1 MRSAV
6 TRTALSAL
14 LLLATALGQAP
25 VSASSPTAVRLA
37 AAPTP
42 STSPSVSVRP
52 SPETSAATPET
63 SAATPATPA
72 SVAGPPLFAYYY
84 QWFVPN
90 SWNRAKTDL
99 PELGLYSSEDPWVMR
114 KHIQQAKSA
123 GITGFIVSWKDTPTN
138 TRRLRTLMTVA
149 AEERFSLSMIYQG
162 LDFYR
167 NPLPVARVAA
177 DFVTFAKEFA
187 GNPVFARLGGKP
199 LTIFSGTWAYSHA
212 DVARVT
218 SAVRPGI
225 LVLSTEKS
233 VEGYRRLA
241 DVTDGDAYYW
251 SSVNPATNSNY
262 ATKLKEMSEA
272 VHADGKYWLAP
283 FAPGFDARM
292 VGGSKEVLR
301 NDGSTLRTQYAT
313 ALKSSPDALGLIS
326 WNEFSENT
334 HVEPSKKYGDL
345 YLKVLAELRNT
356 SPPEPA
362 AAVDSSAQP
371 LPTEPDRQV
380 PVVALLLGFPVLLI
394 AGLTLLGRRLRQ
406 RHRMAG
412 EGSIAGPEP
421 AGSAALHRNA
431 RS

>member
-1 MRSAV
+1 MRRAV
-6 TRTALSAL
+6 IGTALSAL
-14 LLLATALGQAP
+14 LLLAIALVGQAP
-25 VSASSPTAVRLA
+25 VSATSPATALLA
-37 AAPTP
+37 AAPSATP
-42 STSPSVSVRP
+42 VPATAATKAP
-52 SPETSAATPET
+52 SAAASTT
-63 SAATPATPA
+63 TPA
-72 SVAGPPLFAYYY
+72 SVPGPPLFAYYY

-114 KHIQQAKSA
+114 KHIQQAKAA

-177 DFVTFAKEFA
+177 DFVTFAKQFA

-199 LTIFSGTWAYSHA
+199 LSIFSGTWAYSHA

-218 SAVRPGI
+218 SAVRPGM
-225 LVLSTEKS
+225 LVLSTEKN

-251 SSVNPATNSNY
+251 SSVNPATNTNY

-272 VHADGKYWLAP
+272 VHADGKYWIAP
-283 FAPGFDARM
+283 FAPGFDARL
-292 VGGSKEVLR
+292 VGGTKEVPR
-301 NDGSTLRTQYAT
+301 NDGATLRTQYAT

-334 HVEPSKKYGDL
+334 HVEPSKKYGDR
-345 YLKVLAELRNT
+345 YLKVLAELRHT

-362 AAVDSSAQP
+362 TAVDSSAQP
-371 LPTEPDRQV
+371 LPTDTDRQV
-380 PVVALLLGFPVLLI
+380 PTVVLLLGLPVLLI
-394 AGLTLLGRRLRQ
+394 TGLTLLGRRLRQ
-406 RHRMAG
+406 RRRMAG
-412 EGSIAGPEP
+412 AGPEP
-421 AGSAALHRNA
+421 GHMALHRNA
-431 RS
+431 HS

>member
-1 MRSAV
+1 MRRAV
-6 TRTALSAL
+6 TWTALSAL
-14 LLLATALGQAP
+14 LLLAIALGQAP
-25 VSASSPTAVRLA
+25 VSASSPAAARLA
-37 AAPTP
+37 AAPSTTP
-42 STSPSVSVRP
+42 SGSV
-52 SPETSAATPET
+52 
-63 SAATPATPA
+63 
-72 SVAGPPLFAYYY
+72 PLFAYYY

-177 DFVTFAKEFA
+177 DFATFAKEFA
-187 GNPVFARLGGKP
+187 SNPVFARLGGKP

-241 DVTDGDAYYW
+241 DITDGDAYYW

-334 HVEPSKKYGDL
+334 HVEPSKKYGDR

-371 LPTEPDRQV
+371 LPTETDRQV

-394 AGLTLLGRRLRQ
+394 AGLTLLGRRLRR

-412 EGSIAGPEP
+412 GGAVAGPEP
-421 AGSAALHRNA
+421 AGPTALHRKA
-431 RS
+431 HS